1 MSLITQ
7 NISLLKFLFIS
18 LPVSQENS
26 EDEAFVDVVKPDELP
41 EPDLEPEDLSLE
53 PEIKLLSLFPLRPIL
68 SPLDPF

>member
-7 NISLLKFLFIS
+7 NNSLLKFLFIS

-26 EDEAFVDVVKPDELP
+26 EEEAFVDVVKPDELP

-53 PEIKLLSLFPLRPIL
+53 PELELLSLFLLIL
-68 SPLDPF
+68 

>member
-1 MSLITQ
+1 MNPYWIPFDTFRP
-7 NISLLKFLFIS
+7 LLTPVKNCFS

-53 PEIKLLSLFPLRPIL
+53 PELELLSLFLLIL
-68 SPLDPF
+68 